1 LEDSLER
8 HAFGCFHNRREQL
21 CPGEVQDNRGYHLGV
36 RRIAMVS
43 LLLGLLL
50 EIVLENIPKKKL
62 IKNKQ

>member
-1 LEDSLER
+1 
-8 HAFGCFHNRREQL
+8 
-21 CPGEVQDNRGYHLGV
+21 
-36 RRIAMVS
+36 MVS